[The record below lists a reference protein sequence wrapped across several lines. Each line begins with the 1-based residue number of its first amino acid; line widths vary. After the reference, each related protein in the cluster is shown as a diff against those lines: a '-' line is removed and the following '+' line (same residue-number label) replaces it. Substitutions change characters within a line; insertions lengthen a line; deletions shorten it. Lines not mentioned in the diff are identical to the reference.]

1 MNKTGRYGLIVAII
15 CIGLSGC
22 GKDIEEVKNTVEY
35 SNETTENSQERKTE
49 SFPVAY
55 TDQINNVKFDCML
68 EIPEKFDASDFYM
81 PMVEGYSFIDIEKAY
96 QIYVEGK
103 EVKEEYHDPV
113 EADDQI
119 AADNYILNDNTLIG
133 ITGGFLYYTPDTSI
147 YRNVVRS
154 SERNAP
160 KNNFKFASG
169 DSCVEE
175 VKKKLKEIGCPVEE
189 YRFDWFSTSGEE
201 YSILEQRAVDDQA
214 IDSQYIKQDGWTEEN
229 NAYEI
234 YAWQTYGELP
244 VFDIV
249 MTTAKT
255 RALESY
261 QKAPI
266 SALYTE
272 KGLLSF
278 SLTTPPYKFV
288 KSNDRGD
295 FLSFSEIAKLLE
307 QRYEDLLEDD
317 EVTHTV
323 TRAKLA
329 IRTYYDEKQDIA
341 AEPIWY
347 FEVTDGEAVE
357 IVLINAINGNEI
369 FLN

>member
-1 MNKTGRYGLIVAII
+1 
-15 CIGLSGC
+15 
-22 GKDIEEVKNTVEY
+22 
-35 SNETTENSQERKTE
+35 
-49 SFPVAY
+49 
-55 TDQINNVKFDCML
+55 ML

-234 YAWQTYGELP
+234 YAWQTYEELP

-288 KSNDRGD
+288 KSNDRVD